1 MLDEYLEYLEYTK
14 KEYLDD
20 YIKNDGDDSRIKYYP
35 LIRNNKTGLSRPL
48 IIISKYFLNKYKDKE
63 LTIDALKAWFGL
75 EVECKNE
82 EINAFKGYFNDLLEY
97 YVKKNNERQRYVDE
111 FNKNIKINSFFVNP
125 YNTEATYNEA
135 HNKND
140 INKINCIDIIDSLIN
155 KPIKQRV
162 LVAKEDIFAEDK
174 LKILF
179 IDNIKKHELTPQKKD
194 YLLKVICSFLI
205 KRKPNQEEVVIK
217 AVDYQNWSI
226 LRSKKHY
233 PINYYKYKGGNFPIR
248 KKNNSAITI
257 DKNVIDVFRIVD
269 FDKVK
274 ENIQIGEIVYIDKGC
289 NKELEK
295 RKINSE
301 KDLTELT
308 SLLECRCYRN

>member
-75 EVECKNE
+75 EVECENE

-97 YVKKNNERQRYVDE
+97 YVKKNNERQGYVDE

-140 INKINCIDIIDSLIN
+140 LNKINCIDIIDSLIN

-179 IDNIKKHELTPQKKD
+179 IDNIKKHELTPQKKRLFIKS
-194 YLLKVICSFLI
+194 YLFIFNKKKTKSRRSSCKSGRLSKLEYI
-205 KRKPNQEEVVIK
+205 KIK
-217 AVDYQNWSI
+217 ETLSN
-226 LRSKKHY
+226 
-233 PINYYKYKGGNFPIR
+233 
-248 KKNNSAITI
+248 
-257 DKNVIDVFRIVD
+257 
-269 FDKVK
+269 
-274 ENIQIGEIVYIDKGC
+274 
-289 NKELEK
+289 
-295 RKINSE
+295 
-301 KDLTELT
+301 
-308 SLLECRCYRN
+308 